1 MGGRVGR
8 VIRRQTKQTPPAV
21 SPATLKRQDRFL
33 EAFIKTD
40 GSIVK
45 SAKMARVARAQHYH
59 WKTNDPDYIQ
69 RFKEAEDL
77 ALGGRRRFSDSR
89 QTVERSPHNRPLCSN
104 LIRITVP
111 PPPPVANGPLTA
123 KTVMTLGSLLLAA
136 KAHSIGQAS
145 SPAPVRGECPS
156 KHLGFTGPLP
166 RRSSVSAA
174 RPVHLATPP

>member
-1 MGGRVGR
+1 MGR

-45 SAKMARVARAQHYH
+45 SAKMARAQHYH

-77 ALGGRRRFSDSR
+77 LLHELVSEAIERARKSDRLLIFLLKTRFPEIYGDRMKLEGTLGPDEATELFS
-89 QTVERSPHNRPLCSN
+89 L
-104 LIRITVP
+104 
-111 PPPPVANGPLTA
+111 LTA
-123 KTVMTLGSLLLAA
+123 AVREEVRDSEILARIEA
-136 KAHSIGQAS
+136 RFTRLVSKAPIQLEAAS
-145 SPAPVRGECPS
+145 
-156 KHLGFTGPLP
+156 
-166 RRSSVSAA
+166 
-174 RPVHLATPP
+174 